1 MQVAPYAGIVMA
13 LTAILMTGCVYLPH
27 TTAAYDK
34 DCGAETKSMTLE
46 AHQVASLGQC
56 SNEGCVAW
64 LVAAGV
70 VGAATAVVSGS
81 VVVAGNV
88 VYWVE
93 EKRQCLKL
101 K

>member
-13 LTAILMTGCVYLPH
+13 LTAMLMTGCVYLPH

-56 SNEGCVAW
+56 SNEGCVA
-64 LVAAGV
+64 
-70 VGAATAVVSGS
+70 TAVVSGS